1 MNPRFNLPINIKKS
15 IKKLIST
22 CRRKWLPLLLACLF
36 VFFSFFPIPFSQVF
50 FSSTSSKISL
60 PSFIEPVNAQAT
72 PALCAVPGK
81 DGVGA
86 PAGVINTYYPG
97 IGTATAGATSVSVGA
112 IDVNGAPTA
121 ITAGDLLLIIQTQDA
136 TINFTNTDA
145 YGDGVGGDVPALAAG
160 GIQPSNGASGFTGGT
175 AGRYEYVVATG
186 SVAAG
191 SVPIIGTNGGG
202 LINSYSSAAA
212 TATQGKQA
220 YQVVRVPQ
228 YSSATLGSATSS
240 YWNGDTGGIVAYDVA
255 GNLNLTGSINVDG
268 RGFRGGGGRLLN
280 GAVSPNTDYR
290 TLSTLDKNGSKAE
303 GIAGTP
309 RYVIDPVN
317 LILVDNGILNE
328 GYPDGSY
335 GRGAP
340 GNAGGGSTDGNS
352 DANDENS
359 GGGGGSNGGSGGIGG
374 RSWSSNLPTGG
385 FGGAPFPAATNL
397 LVLGGGG
404 GAGTTNN
411 GSFSPPDTDDS
422 LSGLFSSGA
431 SGGGLVM
438 LRTNTVSNAGTI
450 SANGA
455 NARSVTRDGGGGGGA
470 GGSVLV
476 SALSNNLTGLTV
488 NVRGGNG
495 GSAIFNDPHGPGGG
509 GGGGVVVS
517 NPGVTADL
525 QGGIAGVTG
534 IDANPNNGAVAGTGL
549 AVPLA
554 VGVVPGA
561 SSGAAC
567 VPALT
572 VVKTTSTPT
581 TNPGGT
587 ATYTI
592 AVSNGAGLA
601 TANNVVI
608 NDNSLPTG
616 FTLAAIPAPTITLTG
631 GATRPTT
638 SAPTAGTSNLSW
650 GTFSIPG
657 GGSVQIQFT
666 VNVGAGVANG
676 TYNNHASA
684 TYNDPATGG
693 TRTVTYIDNTGEDVT
708 VGLPSSLNLVK
719 RITAINGTNI
729 NGFVSDTPTATSND
743 SDARWPSLNTQ
754 YLRGAINAPS
764 VQPNDVIEYTIYFLS
779 NGGRPARNVQLCDR
793 IPTNTTFQPDTYG
806 VGNGIVLG
814 WDSTAAIL
822 PDPTTSTGPGKVALN
837 NVPDADAGQFLAT
850 NVSVTNAPAPCNDG
864 STNPDGAILVRLGA
878 TTDVPFATGSGTP
891 IDSYG
896 FVRFAVRVRQ
906 DQSIRRDSAL
916 RAESLRINTN
926 SRKCDNTFVN

>member
-1 MNPRFNLPINIKKS
+1 MNPRFNLPINIEKS
-15 IKKLIST
+15 IKKLISAY
-22 CRRKWLPLLLACLF
+22 RRKWSTLLLACLF

-50 FSSTSSKISL
+50 FSTTSSKISL

-97 IGTATAGATSVSVGA
+97 IGTATAGATSISVGA
-112 IDVNGAPTA
+112 IDVNGALTA

-136 TINFTNTDA
+136 TINSTNTDA

-160 GIQPSNGASGFTGGT
+160 GTQPTNGASGFTGGT

-186 SVAAG
+186 PVAAG

-212 TATQGKQA
+212 TVTQGKQA

-240 YWNGDTGGIVAYDVA
+240 FWNGNTGGIVAYDVA

-268 RGFRGGGGRLLN
+268 RGFRGGAGRVLG

-290 TLSTLDKNGSKAE
+290 TLATLAKNGSKAE

-309 RYVIDPVN
+309 RYVINPTT
-317 LILVDNGILNE
+317 LAEVDNTTE
-328 GYPDGSY
+328 GYPAGSY

-352 DANDENS
+352 NANDENS

-374 RSWSSNLPTGG
+374 RAWLSDLPTGG

-404 GAGTTNN
+404 GSGTTNN
-411 GSFSPPDTDDS
+411 GSFSPPNTDTS
-422 LSGLFSSGA
+422 GSGLFSSGA

-438 LRTNTVSNAGTI
+438 LRTNTVSGTGTI
-450 SANGA
+450 SANGS
-455 NARSVTRDGGGGGGA
+455 NARNVTRDGGGGGGA

-495 GSAIFNDPHGPGGG
+495 GSAIFNEAHGPGGG

-517 NPGVTADL
+517 NPGVIADL

-534 IDANPNNGAVAGTGL
+534 IAANPNNGAVAGTGL

-554 VGVVPGA
+554 VGVIPGA

-592 AVSNGAGLA
+592 AVSNGAGLV

-608 NDNSLPTG
+608 NDNSLPAG

-666 VNVGAGVANG
+666 VNVDAGVANG
-676 TYNNHASA
+676 TYNNPASA

-693 TRTVTYIDNTGEDVT
+693 TRTVNYIDNNGEDVT
-708 VGLPSSLNLVK
+708 VGAPPNLNLVK
-719 RITAINGTNI
+719 RITAINNI
-729 NGFVSDTPTATSND
+729 PITGFADAPNTATSND
-743 SDARWPSLNTQ
+743 NDPNWPTANTQ
-754 YLRGAINAPS
+754 YLRGAIDVPS

-779 NGGRPARNVQLCDR
+779 NGGRSARNVQLCDR
-793 IPTNTTFQPDTYG
+793 IPANTTFQPDTYG
-806 VGNGIVLG
+806 SGNGIVLG

-822 PDPTTSTGPGKVALN
+822 PDPTTSTGAGKVAIS
-837 NVPDADAGQFLAT
+837 NVPDADTGQFLAT

-878 TTDVPFATGSGTP
+878 TTNVPNATAVGTP
-891 IDSYG
+891 TNSYG
-896 FVRFAVRVRQ
+896 FIRFAVRVR
-906 DQSIRRDSAL
+906 
-916 RAESLRINTN
+916 
-926 SRKCDNTFVN
+926 